1 MRRSAIGAFL
11 ALALVCVT
19 VPSALAAA
27 GAVTLSASASTIDV
41 GESVR
46 LSGEISPP
54 AGGQAI
60 DIVDVTGYPTGTVY
74 PALRR
79 LERDGYVRSRWE
91 DDRSARRDGRPARR
105 YYELTASG
113 VKALEAAVDTLNQ
126 LNAVRLRVTHAR

>member
-1 MRRSAIGAFL
+1 MRMTLATTLVMQAIGAGHRHGF
-11 ALALVCVT
+11 
-19 VPSALAAA
+19 
-27 GAVTLSASASTIDV
+27 
-41 GESVR
+41 
-46 LSGEISPP
+46 
-54 AGGQAI
+54 
-60 DIVDVTGYPTGTVY
+60 DIVEVTGYPTGTVY

-113 VKALEAAVDTLNQ
+113 VKALEAAVDTLTQ

>member
-1 MRRSAIGAFL
+1 MRMTLATTLVMQAIGAGHRHGF
-11 ALALVCVT
+11 
-19 VPSALAAA
+19 
-27 GAVTLSASASTIDV
+27 
-41 GESVR
+41 
-46 LSGEISPP
+46 
-54 AGGQAI
+54 

-105 YYELTASG
+105 YYELTAPG

-126 LNAVRLRVTHAR
+126 LNAVRLRVKHAR